1 MAEARVPGAA
11 HEDGSRATF
20 VLFVY
25 VCVFAIAA
33 LNLPAQRL
41 DRPTTIFLVSIGLL
55 ALWRYSWWGLHVVR
69 ALRYRRVRFPAYR
82 QAADAIAK
90 IERPDHVYVL
100 ITSYRIAPQTT
111 FQVHDA
117 LVKNAVDYGAPTTI
131 IASVTDQTDVDVLG
145 HVLAENGA
153 PANIRVRYMFQ
164 RGDGKRSAMADVLRF
179 IAREM
184 PSQRSVVVLMD
195 GDVQLARGAL
205 ARSIPFFFAQ
215 PALGAL
221 TTNNSAIVAGDDWTR
236 EWYDLRYAQRDL
248 LMSSMALSSRLLV
261 LTGRFSVFRADLV
274 TRTSF
279 IEIVE
284 RDHLEHWR
292 LGRFAFLSGDDK
304 STWFWLLKHGY
315 RTIYLPDVYACGFE
329 QLPDPQRFVGGT
341 VSLMRRWYG
350 NMLRNNGRAV
360 RLGPCPMGLF
370 TWWCLVDQRLS
381 IWTSLTGP
389 GVAILLS
396 VAHQWSLALGYVAWI
411 MLVRL
416 AATALLGA
424 YRRRFSPLWPILLYY
439 NQIIGAL
446 VKTYVACRLDQQS
459 WGRQN
464 ITAAE
469 PADRR
474 QARRRRRTSA
484 LIHGAKLAAFGL
496 LLAFYT
502 GALPVPAADSFRL
515 VWGDATLAASDAYW
529 IRPALQHAPA
539 GGSVRLPR
547 GHFFLPPDAVAGMR
561 AAEITGAGAGR
572 TLLAL
577 GDTAPERSSQAATLI
592 CGRDRAA
599 CRDDQLPGLLAS
611 ELSLVLVRHGSAAD
625 ASDDRP
631 R

>member
-1 MAEARVPGAA
+1 MAEKQGTGAA
-11 HEDGSRATF
+11 PDAGGRATF

-41 DRPTTIFLVSIGLL
+41 DRPTGIFLVSIGLL
-55 ALWRYSWWGLHVVR
+55 ALWRYSWWGLHVIR
-69 ALRYRRVRFPAYR
+69 ALRYRKTRFPAYR
-82 QAADAIAK
+82 QAADAIAT
-90 IERPDHVYVL
+90 IERPEHVYVL
-100 ITSYRIAPQTT
+100 ITSYRIAPETA
-111 FQVHDA
+111 FKVHDA
-117 LVKNAVDYGAPTTI
+117 LIKNAIDYGAPTTI

-145 HVLAENGA
+145 HVLAANGA
-153 PANIRVRYMFQ
+153 PANIRIRYMFQ
-164 RGDGKRSAMADVLRF
+164 RGDGKRSAMAEVLRF

-184 PSQRSVVVLMD
+184 PSRRAVVVFMD
-195 GDVQLARGAL
+195 GDVRLAPGAL

-215 PALGAL
+215 PDLGAL
-221 TTNNSAIVAGDDWTR
+221 TTNNAAIVAGDAWTR

-292 LGRFAFLSGDDK
+292 FGRFQFLSGDDK

-329 QLPDPQRFVGGT
+329 QLPDRHSFVSGT

-360 RLGPCPMGLF
+360 RLGPQPMGLF

-389 GVAILLS
+389 GIALLLS
-396 VAHQWSLALGYVAWI
+396 LAHQWSFALGYLAWI

-439 NQIIGAL
+439 NQIVGAL
-446 VKTYVACRLDQQS
+446 VKTYVASRLDQQS
-459 WGRQN
+459 WIRQN
-464 ITAAE
+464 ITAGAGTLR
-469 PADRR
+469 PTR
-474 QARRRRRTSA
+474 QRIST
-484 LIHGAKLAAFGL
+484 LIHAAKLAAFAL

-502 GALPVPAADSFRL
+502 GALPVPAAASFRL
-515 VWGDATLAASDAYW
+515 IAGDAALAPSDAYW
-529 IRPALQHAPA
+529 IRAALARAPA
-539 GGSVRLPR
+539 GGSVRLPPGR
-547 GHFFLPPDAVAGMR
+547 FFLPQGALAGTR
-561 AAEITGAGAGR
+561 VAEITGAGSAR
-572 TLLAL
+572 TSLAL
-577 GDTAPERSSQAATLI
+577 GLSDPTEAATLI
-592 CGRDRAA
+592 CGRGRAA
-599 CRDDQLPGLLAS
+599 CRVDQLPGVLAS
-611 ELSLVLVRHGSAAD
+611 DLSLVLARRGPAGD
-625 ASDDRP
+625 ARDARA